1 MSKQRSVD
9 KPVAFYGKVVFDFFN
24 NEDEEFKARSMK
36 SLAKEIRKELNVSC
50 VVIEEH
56 MVENPERGALALA
69 VCAGSHDQAKAML
82 NKVTA
87 YLDEKAPARILS
99 DEFEEAD
106 IL

>member
-1 MSKQRSVD
+1 MNKHRHID
-9 KPVAFYGKVVFDFFN
+9 KPVAVYGKVVFEFYN
-24 NEDEEFKARSMK
+24 NEDEEFKERTMR

-56 MVENPERGALALA
+56 MVENPERGALAIA
-69 VCAGSHDQAKAML
+69 VCGAGIDQVKETL

-87 YLDEKAPARILS
+87 YLDEKAPARIIS